1 MKVYGVSHSLQ
12 MRILRLTKVKKCS
25 PARNTA
31 HLEVYIW
38 PLVISLQTLHYF
50 VSQFL
55 RWDQKQHHLLHF
67 MALFS
72 WISVPQVKSRN
83 SSFKSID
90 GFIFAFV
97 FLYSWVWVIY
107 HSDSRYHGI
116 GVRDEIIQILYLE
129 IQVNS
134 HYCELQVSHPI
145 LLEICGLSAKAWKG
159 FCYTDISVVKV
170 FVVMG
175 FGLYNDITLRGL
187 QFLAAYM

>member
-1 MKVYGVSHSLQ
+1 MKVYSVSHSLQ

-25 PARNTA
+25 PARNIA

-38 PLVISLQTLHYF
+38 PLLISLQTLHYF

-67 MALFS
+67 MASFS
-72 WISVPQVKSRN
+72 WISVPQVKRRN
-83 SSFKSID
+83 SSFKSTD

-97 FLYSWVWVIY
+97 FLYPWVWVIY

-116 GVRDEIIQILYLE
+116 GVRDEIIQILHLE